1 MKLRSILTSSLVATA
16 SCFAPLLPP
25 PPLLSNTNT
34 HASTTT
40 VTPPFFVMN
49 QNKISFKMTTTT
61 TTRRTTFLKISTG
74 LTFSD
79 EEQILVSTQ
88 KPLGIILE
96 EVKVEN
102 DNDESIGSGIS
113 GGCFVADVIKEGNA
127 YQGGVRIGDILVA
140 VQNMDVSQ
148 SSLED
153 VMERIGN
160 APRVVNLR
168 FLRGD
173 AW

>member
-1 MKLRSILTSSLVATA
+1 MA
-16 SCFAPLLPP
+16 
-25 PPLLSNTNT
+25 
-34 HASTTT
+34 
-40 VTPPFFVMN
+40 
-49 QNKISFKMTTTT
+49 T
-61 TTRRTTFLKISTG
+61 TTRRTRTTFLKISTG

-96 EVKVEN
+96 EVVKVEN
-102 DNDESIGSGIS
+102 DNDESSGSGIS
-113 GGCFVADVIKEGNA
+113 SGGGCFVADVIKEGNA

-173 AW
+173 DVPGERE